1 MDKIQELLILIRSYL
16 TYDANGIPSVN
27 STDPALVEASEN
39 INTTLGDIYTETQS
53 INELTN
59 GIEGST
65 SATKT
70 AVESIDGKL
79 DTTNTNTAN
88 SYSELQN
95 IHTRQNNGTQKTQVI
110 PTASPTALVLTESA
124 VVASGSTAA
133 DNLYM
138 TFVTSEDFAGS
149 INGITIPKL
158 SVKEYPYLPGYKYP
172 SISYTRTAGTLYIIQ
187 AK

>member
-27 STDPALVEASEN
+27 STDPALVEVS
-39 INTTLGDIYTETQS
+39 GDI
-53 INELTN
+53 
-59 GIEGST
+59 
-65 SATKT
+65 KT
-70 AVESIDGKL
+70 AAESIDEKL
-79 DTTNTNTAN
+79 DTTNTNTSN

-95 IHTRQNNGTQKTQVI
+95 IHTRQNDGTQKTQVI

>member
-27 STDPALVEASEN
+27 STDPALVEVSGA
-39 INTTLGDIYTETQS
+39 I
-53 INELTN
+53 
-59 GIEGST
+59 
-65 SATKT
+65 KT
-70 AVESIDGKL
+70 AAESIDEKIDSG
-79 DTTNTNTAN
+79 D
-88 SYSELQN
+88 
-95 IHTRQNNGTQKTQVI
+95 QKTQVI